1 MKLLTR
7 PRERFSFASSIL
19 LLMSVVLSEILNKE
33 INLSNKDFERYIGK
47 KDEEIYEMF
56 KIDFNV
62 DFNTK
67 EMVDKKVETAKKLL
81 LNENVEIYKYFY
93 ELLKQKDNKKFYIVS
108 NQDEN
113 LLLSVLKHKNILKY
127 FDDVFCLP
135 KLSIKKDYFYQ
146 NIKDFIP
153 KANNILVFEDDVKVL
168 NFLKS
173 IGYNVVAIKNEMN
186 KQTIN
191 FEKFKYI
198 IDC

>member
-1 MKLLTR
+1 M
-7 PRERFSFASSIL
+7 
-19 LLMSVVLSEILNKE
+19 
-33 INLSNKDFERYIGK
+33 
-47 KDEEIYEMF
+47 
-56 KIDFNV
+56 
-62 DFNTK
+62 
-67 EMVDKKVETAKKLL
+67 
-81 LNENVEIYKYFY
+81 
-93 ELLKQKDNKKFYIVS
+93 
-108 NQDEN
+108 
-113 LLLSVLKHKNILKY
+113 
-127 FDDVFCLP
+127 FCLP